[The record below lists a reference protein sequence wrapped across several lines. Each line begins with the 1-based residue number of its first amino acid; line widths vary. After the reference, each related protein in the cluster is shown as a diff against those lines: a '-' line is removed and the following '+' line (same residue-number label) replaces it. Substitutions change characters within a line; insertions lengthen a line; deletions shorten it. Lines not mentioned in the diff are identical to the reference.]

1 MKTIIHSSILL
12 ALASSGIAFGAA
24 TATTIPV
31 GYETLALSSG
41 FNFDGIR
48 LQNTPIATG
57 ILDAA
62 TVSTVT
68 DNDID
73 LGALITSG
81 TYILELTNGS
91 GIIQEVTSATGTAL
105 NVAANLTA
113 QMPASY
119 KLRTADTMESVFGSA
134 YTGSPDFGVT
144 NGTLNSGL
152 TIGYGSTVG
161 ADQIWIWNGTDF
173 TEYYFD
179 EFGEPY
185 GPGGFNGPGWVNLD
199 SSATPIDP
207 STINLIYADSFIV
220 SSSSGNDV
228 VVSGEVKKHSTELN
242 LVSGFNFVGSVA
254 PAGAN
259 LESAFGTTYTGSPDF
274 GVTNG
279 ALSSGLKIG
288 YGSTVGADQVWIWNG
303 IDFTE
308 YYFDEFGEPYG
319 PGGFNGPGWVNLD
332 SSATP
337 ITPSLISLPSGYI
350 ISAAGPNNVVQ
361 GVPSY
366 YSGL

>member
-81 TYILELTNGS
+81 TYVLELTNGS

-113 QMPASY
+113 QIPASY
-119 KLRTADTMESVFGSA
+119 RLRTADTLESVFGSA
-134 YTGSPDFGVT
+134 FTGSPDFGGT

-152 TIGYGSTVG
+152 TIGYAGTAGV
-161 ADQIWIWNGTDF
+161 DQVWFWNGTDF

-179 EFGEPY
+179 EYTPAS
-185 GPGGFNGPGWVNLD
+185 GFSTPGWVNLD
-199 SSATPIDP
+199 NTAIAVNPSAV
-207 STINLIYADSFIV
+207 NMIYADSFIV

-228 VVSGEVKKHSTELN
+228 VVSGEVKKTATELN
-242 LVSGFNFVGSVA
+242 LVSGFNFAGSVA
-254 PAGAN
+254 PAGAT
-259 LESAFGTTYTGSPDF
+259 LASAFGSAFTGSPDF
-274 GVTNG
+274 GGTNG
-279 ALSSGLKIG
+279 TLNCGLSIG
-288 YGSTVGADQVWIWNG
+288 YAGTAGVDQIWIWNG
-303 IDFTE
+303 TDFTE
-308 YYFDEFGEPYG
+308 YYFDEFTPAS
-319 PGGFNGPGWVNLD
+319 GFSTPGWVNLD
-332 SSATP
+332 NTGIAVDP
-337 ITPSLISLPSGYI
+337 ALISLPSGYI
-350 ISAAGPNNVVQ
+350 ISAAGPKNVLQ

-366 YSGL
+366 YAGL